1 MNQTYFTWVP
11 EYRRLNLTSQRNRF
25 GFVYCL
31 FPIHADGIKFH
42 LRVGHCQEI
51 WKFPFSLFWRWNESN
66 YSSLLVDSSL
76 FLEICMIVYSSLL
89 TLTVYVELS
98 PTTGKTTRSVIPKS
112 TDVNKLDI
120 LVIIIYL
127 KVPIGGDIRLAKITG
142 ILNL

>member
-1 MNQTYFTWVP
+1 
-11 EYRRLNLTSQRNRF
+11 
-25 GFVYCL
+25 
-31 FPIHADGIKFH
+31 
-42 LRVGHCQEI
+42 
-51 WKFPFSLFWRWNESN
+51 
-66 YSSLLVDSSL
+66 
-76 FLEICMIVYSSLL
+76 MIVYSSLL
-89 TLTVYVELS
+89 TLTIYVELS